1 MRGTRAALAWNTCVP
16 RERVRTTLASDG
28 ARAATLC
35 SIHNQG
41 ESVYSNGAMFV
52 TRRLLHLAPLLAA
65 LALAACGGEEGTVD
79 AGLTPDTGTAPDTG
93 VDAGV
98 DAGADAGFD
107 AGITCGDGIISAGE
121 TCDDGATVSGD
132 GCSDMCAVEPGYACT
147 GAPSVCTTLCGDG
160 VIAGAEACDDGAAAP
175 GDGCSDN

>member
-65 LALAACGGEEGTVD
+65 ID
-79 AGLTPDTGTAPDTG
+79 AGCSGFLTKDRVAAEVATAVPGIETR
-93 VDAGV
+93 AG
-98 DAGADAGFD
+98 
-107 AGITCGDGIISAGE
+107 SSE
-121 TCDDGATVSGD
+121 
-132 GCSDMCAVEPGYACT
+132 
-147 GAPSVCTTLCGDG
+147 
-160 VIAGAEACDDGAAAP
+160 AP
-175 GDGCSDN
+175 GS